1 MADYFI
7 WGVAPASHLLPMML
21 LSDTG
26 GRAIMWQARMPAVS
40 VRLGAPLPQ
49 A

>member
-1 MADYFI
+1 MAGYFI
-7 WGVAPASHLLPMML
+7 WGVAPASHLLLMML

-26 GRAIMWQARMPAVS
+26 GRAIRWQARMPAVF
-40 VRLGAPLPQ
+40 VRLRAPLPQ

>member
-1 MADYFI
+1 MVGYFI
-7 WGVAPASHLLPMML
+7 WGVAPASHLLPMVL
-21 LSDTG
+21 PPDTG
-26 GRAIMWQARMPAVS
+26 GRAIRWQARMPAVS